1 MTSASTFPP
10 KAQTTPPQGSNDGL
24 LIRAA
29 EAGWIP
35 DRALRWGIRRICAER
50 LREEQRGGAAAI
62 RRRTRDWLEQ
72 WQDGPIAVLPEA
84 ANAQHYEVPAEFF
97 DLALGPQLKYSC
109 ALWPEGVDTLADA
122 ETAMLALTCER
133 AGLEDGMQILELG
146 CGWGSLS
153 LWMAQRYPNAR
164 IVAVSNSTDQYR
176 WITTRARERGLDNL
190 LVVTADINRFQ
201 TGARFDRV
209 VSVEMF
215 EHCRNHARLF
225 QHIRQWL
232 KPGGK
237 LFTHVFCHRALA
249 YPYESRGD
257 SDWMARHFFSGG
269 IMPSYDLFIDAQ
281 HSLALEQRWWLDG
294 QHYQRTS
301 EAWLQRLDA
310 RSAEAIA
317 LFEAQGTDG
326 RRAVQR
332 WRMFFMAVAELFG
345 YEQGRQWGVG
355 HYLFAAPDEATSAG

>member
-10 KAQTTPPQGSNDGL
+10 KASTTPPPKDSDGL
-24 LIRAA
+24 MIRAA

-35 DRALRWGIRRICAER
+35 DSALRWGIRRICRER
-50 LREEQRGGAAAI
+50 LREETVGGPAAMQS
-62 RRRTRDWLEQ
+62 RTRAWLED

-84 ANAQHYEVPAEFF
+84 ANQQHYEVPPEFF

-109 ALWPEGVDTLADA
+109 ALWPEGCDSLAEA
-122 ETAMLALTCER
+122 ESAMLSLTCER
-133 AGLEDGMQILELG
+133 AQLEDGMQILELG

-153 LWMAQRYPNAR
+153 LWMARRYPNSR
-164 IVAVSNSTDQYR
+164 IVAVSNSVAQYR
-176 WITTRARERGLDNL
+176 WITGEARKRGLNNL

-225 QHIRQWL
+225 HHIRQWL

-237 LFTHVFCHRALA
+237 LFTHVFCHRDLV
-249 YPYESRGD
+249 YPYESRGG

-269 IMPSYDLFIDAQ
+269 IMPSYDLFLEAQ
-281 HSLALEQRWWLDG
+281 QSLDMEQRWWLDG
-294 QHYQRTS
+294 EHYRKTS
-301 EAWLQRLDA
+301 EAWLSRLDA
-310 RSAEAIA
+310 RSDEAAA
-317 LFEAQGTDG
+317 LFAAHEIDG

-332 WRMFFMAVAELFG
+332 WRMFFMAVAEMFG
-345 YEQGRQWGVG
+345 LEQGRQWGVG
-355 HYLFAAPDEATSAG
+355 HYLFRLPAEPAPAT